1 MKCENNYCIY
11 NRGNTCTLSEVG
23 IDSLG
28 MCDSFII
35 VSLDEDFLEA
45 EKSRQ
50 LDKLNSRRVEIN
62 EIKEATF
69 GN

>member
-1 MKCENNYCIY
+1 
-11 NRGNTCTLSEVG
+11 VG